1 MKRRSFLPSP
11 SWKQPELAK
20 NFINLFFSIKITY
33 KSFPLQSVCIMY
45 GGVDFATWF
54 LRTFP
59 PIFFFLRNRWRV
71 LFFTSLFNPGQDR
84 LARNPCKPALHLLLV
99 AQTAIFQ
106 DIFPSEQ
113 SCSYLS
119 PANRFVPEEHTPWF
133 ERLPPKFVW
142 SYKRPGYVFPW
153 EMFFYFSW
161 MWKAPKNEAF
171 PDRDKVLMFF
181 RVQRVFFCKTSWKL
195 MYILGKSV

>member
-11 SWKQPELAK
+11 SWKQLELAK

-54 LRTFP
+54 LRTFQP
-59 PIFFFLRNRWRV
+59 FFF
-71 LFFTSLFNPGQDR
+71 FCEIDGEYYSSLHFSTQGR
-84 LARNPCKPALHLLLV
+84 LARNPCKPAVHLYLV

-119 PANRFVPEEHTPWF
+119 PANRFVLKNTHTQ
-133 ERLPPKFVW
+133 LLD
-142 SYKRPGYVFPW
+142 SNVFLRSLCGLTSDLD
-153 EMFFYFSW
+153 MFF
-161 MWKAPKNEAF
+161 
-171 PDRDKVLMFF
+171 
-181 RVQRVFFCKTSWKL
+181 
-195 MYILGKSV
+195 LGKCFFFLNVKSTEEWSFSRPR